1 MKRILSI
8 FMATVTV
15 VSVLGTSF
23 PSIAQEIEENNAV
36 LVSEKV
42 SAMCEKYDTENVTDE
57 LTEDTETTQH
67 TVEERLIVKTDS
79 RINTY
84 EAVESVY
91 GLGYAFIQFENDED
105 ADAAFA
111 TYQKQGY
118 TVQYDFI
125 LSLDEVNSDASSSQT
140 NNNWAYERIEIPK
153 TLEALETTGKDYADI
168 TVGVIDT
175 GVDYT
180 HELLAD
186 RVTRTDLNFSSSGNE
201 NDCMDDYGHGTSV
214 AGIVAL
220 STPDNVKIEPY
231 KLLNSDGKCATS
243 ELYCLLEYIINL
255 NDKPDVI
262 NMSFGIQDAFNEI
275 DISLFEELYNNG
287 ITVVVSSG
295 NDYSEAK
302 YFKPANIEPFIT
314 VGASD
319 ENNKRCGFSNF
330 GNLVDIAAPGTNIY
344 TSDQNGTFS
353 NDFSGTSAAAPFVA
367 AAAATVLMQN
377 DKLSPAEVEIKIK
390 ETAVPIQKRSDLVWC
405 GAGLVNFYSL
415 IDQPKLGD
423 VEFSYTGGD
432 YYEPIAV
439 EFSCGDPNAKIIYT
453 TDMSV
458 PSLTN
463 GTVYT
468 DPIEVTE
475 HSLIL
480 AVAYDEN
487 NNLKSDYA
495 FSEYRVIYEA
505 EEKDFEITD
514 DGSIRAYNGEH
525 KAIIIP
531 DTING
536 ITPVEIGRQCFY
548 QDDIEY
554 VELPDCIT
562 DIQKEAFRESSLE
575 SISGYGVEWCDRN
588 AFYDCQHLYYENM
601 PNINGVSARA
611 FSYCILLTDFTF
623 KDKLL
628 DAGDYA
634 FSYTSLLEAD
644 FPNLEIQE
652 RAFESTP
659 CYYASLPK
667 ITYLEGGFGGC
678 HNLQHIYIPNLTGL
692 SNSAFRECILLDEND
707 IDFSKI
713 TEVGNNG
720 FSGSYFEVIDLPNC
734 TVIEDGAF
742 LAAQAKSIS
751 IPKAKEIGE
760 KAFNYAYHLEE
771 VNLESLEKFD
781 GGSYTFGDCVD
792 LKYLY
797 LPNTKNLPSFYWQEA
812 IDGIKNNKGET
823 QLEFIYAPQAI
834 GFENTES
841 DFYYC
846 EKLQFIFAPNL
857 ESLNLSM
864 QPADMDRALSG
875 VRFPKDSNVKLYL
888 SDELATY
895 SDYITSVAQLTI
907 VAPESSYAH
916 TVANENGYEFVPS
929 DYRDSSVSSPVN
941 VEDKGR
947 SIRVTKTGL
956 RFGFSWNKIPEIENL
971 ASDIEYG
978 FIYHYNYDNTPYNSS
993 QLTVENVGTE
1003 NIKQKTA
1010 YNLDH
1015 STEGTTVF
1023 NLVFTDIPASNYD
1036 TNISVRAYVCIDGM
1050 YFYSNSLN
1058 GSFEEVSS
1066 LVLQDEE
1073 LDQNTKNAVEKLL
1086 NKEA

>member
-1 MKRILSI
+1 
-8 FMATVTV
+8 MALVTV
-15 VSVLGTSF
+15 VSVLSASF
-23 PSIAQEIEENNAV
+23 PAIAQEIEENNAV

-42 SAMCEKYDTENVTDE
+42 SAMCEKYDTETDE
-57 LTEDTETTQH
+57 LTEETETTQR

-118 TVQYDFI
+118 TVQYDSI

-140 NNNWAYERIEIPK
+140 NNNWAYDILEIPE
-153 TLEALETTGKDYADI
+153 TLAYFSSSGEDYADI

-186 RVTRTDLNFSSSGNE
+186 RITRTDLNFSSSGNE

-231 KLLNSDGKCATS
+231 KLLNNNGKCTTS
-243 ELYCLLEYIINL
+243 ELYCLLEYIINM

-262 NMSFGIQDAFNEI
+262 NMSFRIPDHDNEI
-275 DISLFEELYNNG
+275 DSTLFEDLVNAG
-287 ITVVVSSG
+287 ITVSVSAG
-295 NDYSEAK
+295 NDTSEVK
-302 YFKPANIEPFIT
+302 YIKPASIESMIT
-314 VGASD
+314 VSASD
-319 ENNKRCGFSNF
+319 ENNNRCKWSNF
-330 GNLVDIAAPGTNIY
+330 GDLVDIAAPGNSTIY
-344 TSDQNGTFS
+344 TAEMGGGYRE
-353 NDFSGTSAAAPFVA
+353 DFGGTSAAAPFVA

-377 DKLSPAEVEIKIK
+377 EKLSPAEVESKIK
-390 ETAVPIQKRSDLVWC
+390 ETAVPIQKRSYFTWC

-439 EFSCGDPNAKIIYT
+439 ELSYSDPNAKIIYT
-453 TDMSV
+453 TDMTV

-468 DPIEVTE
+468 EPIEVTE

-480 AVAYDEN
+480 AVAYDE

-505 EEKDFEITD
+505 EENDFEITD
-514 DGSIRAYNGEH
+514 KGSIRAYNGEH

-536 ITPVEIGRQCFY
+536 ITPVEIGNQCFY

-554 VELPDCIT
+554 VELPGCIT
-562 DIQKEAFRESSLE
+562 LIQKEAFRESSLE
-575 SISGYGVEWCDRN
+575 SISGYGVQYCN
-588 AFYDCQHLYYENM
+588 QSAFYGCMNLYHENM
-601 PNINGVSARA
+601 PNIDGLARYV
-611 FSYCILLTDFTF
+611 FYDCMLLTDFTF

-628 DAGDYA
+628 DVGDSA
-634 FSYTSLLEAD
+634 FGYTALQEAD
-644 FPNLEIQE
+644 FPNLETQKD
-652 RAFESTP
+652 AFNSTP
-659 CYYASLPK
+659 CYTAYLPK
-667 ITYLEGGFGGC
+667 LTELYGGFDGC
-678 HNLQHIYIPNLTGL
+678 SNLESIYIPNVTEISYFAFKDCDSL
-692 SNSAFRECILLDEND
+692 SEDAVPFEQFTI
-707 IDFSKI
+707 
-713 TEVGNNG
+713 VGG
-720 FSGSYFEVIDLPNC
+720 YAFSGAPFENIILPNC
-734 TVIEDGAF
+734 TEIGDAAFIGASS
-742 LAAQAKSIS
+742 KYIS
-751 IPKAKEIGE
+751 APKATTVGE
-760 KAFNYAYHLEE
+760 DAFRYTFYLEE
-771 VNLESLEKFD
+771 VNLESVE
-781 GGSYTFGDCVD
+781 TFVGTKAQFCDSVK

-797 LPNTKNLPSFYWQEA
+797 LPNAKNIPLLEWQMSLEVLQN
-812 IDGIKNNKGET
+812 GSWET
-823 QLEFIYAPQAI
+823 QLEFIYAPKATEFQQT
-834 GFENTES
+834 EES
-841 DFYYC
+841 DLYYC
-846 EKLQFIFAPNL
+846 KKLKFIFAPNL

-864 QPADMDRALSG
+864 QSADMDEADDG

-888 SDELATY
+888 SDKLTTY
-895 SDYITSVAQLTI
+895 SDYKSSVAQLTI
-907 VAPESSYAH
+907 VAPENSYAH
-916 TVANENGYEFVPS
+916 TVANENGFEFVPS
-929 DYRDSSVSSPVN
+929 DYRDSSVSSPIN

-956 RFGFSWNKIPEIENL
+956 RFGFSWNEIPEIENL

-978 FIYHYNYDNTPYNSS
+978 FIYHYNYDNTPYDSS
-993 QLTVENVGTE
+993 QLTVENVGTD

-1036 TNISVRAYVCIDGM
+1036 ANISVRAYVCIDGM

-1058 GSFEEVSS
+1058 GSFEEISG
-1066 LVLQDEE
+1066 LVLQDNEI
-1073 LDQNTKNAVEKLL
+1073 DQNTKNAVEKLL
-1086 NKEA
+1086 NKEKEQ

>member
-1 MKRILSI
+1 
-8 FMATVTV
+8 MAAVTV
-15 VSVLGTSF
+15 VSVLSASF
-23 PSIAQEIEENNAV
+23 PAIAQEIEENNAV

-57 LTEDTETTQH
+57 LTEDTETTQR

-91 GLGYAFIQFENDED
+91 GLGYAFIQFETDED
-105 ADAAFA
+105 ADAAFE
-111 TYQKQGY
+111 TYQKHGY
-118 TVQYDFI
+118 TVQYDSI

-140 NNNWAYERIEIPK
+140 NDNWAYDILEIPE
-153 TLEALETTGKDYADI
+153 TLAYFASSGKDYADI

-180 HELLAD
+180 HELLTD
-186 RVTRTDLNFSSSGNE
+186 RITRTDLNFSSSGNE

-214 AGIVAL
+214 AGIIAL

-231 KLLNSDGKCATS
+231 KLLNNNGKCTTS
-243 ELYCLLEYIINL
+243 ELYCLLEYIINM

-262 NMSFGIQDAFNEI
+262 NMSFRIPDHDNEI
-275 DISLFEELYNNG
+275 DSTLFEDLVNAG
-287 ITVVVSSG
+287 ITVSVSAG
-295 NDYSEAK
+295 NDTSEVE
-302 YFKPANIEPFIT
+302 YIKPASIESMIT
-314 VGASD
+314 VSASD
-319 ENNKRCGFSNF
+319 ENNNRCKWSNF
-330 GNLVDIAAPGTNIY
+330 GDLVDIAAPGNSTIY
-344 TSDQNGTFS
+344 TAEMGGGYRE
-353 NDFSGTSAAAPFVA
+353 DFGGTSAAAPFVA

-377 DKLSPAEVEIKIK
+377 EELSPAEVESKIK
-390 ETAVPIQKRSDLVWC
+390 ETAVPIQKRSYFTWC
-405 GAGLVNFYSL
+405 GAGLVNFYGL

-439 EFSCGDPNAKIIYT
+439 ELSCSDPNVKIIYT
-453 TDMSV
+453 TDMTV

-468 DPIEVTE
+468 EPIEVTE

-487 NNLKSDYA
+487 NNLKSDYT

-536 ITPVEIGRQCFY
+536 ITPIEIGRQCFY

-562 DIQKEAFRESSLE
+562 LIQKEAFRESSLE
-575 SISGYGVEWCDRN
+575 SISGYGVDYCN
-588 AFYDCQHLYYENM
+588 QSAFYGCMNLYHENM
-601 PNINGVSARA
+601 PNIDGLARYV
-611 FSYCILLTDFTF
+611 FYDCMLLTDFTF
-623 KDKLL
+623 KNKLL
-628 DAGDYA
+628 DAGDSA
-634 FSYTSLLEAD
+634 FGYTALQEAD
-644 FPNLEIQE
+644 FPNLETQKD
-652 RAFESTP
+652 AFESTP
-659 CYYASLPK
+659 CYTAYLPK
-667 ITYLEGGFGGC
+667 LTELYGGFDGC
-678 HNLQHIYIPNLTGL
+678 SNLESIYIPNV
-692 SNSAFRECILLDEND
+692 
-707 IDFSKI
+707 
-713 TEVGNNG
+713 TEVSYFAFKDCDSLSEDAVPFEQFTIVGG
-720 FSGSYFEVIDLPNC
+720 YAFSGARFENIILPNC
-734 TVIEDGAF
+734 TEIEEAAFIGASS
-742 LAAQAKSIS
+742 KYIS
-751 IPKAKEIGE
+751 APKATTVGE
-760 KAFNYAYHLEE
+760 DAFRYTFYLEE
-771 VNLESLEKFD
+771 VNLESVE
-781 GGSYTFGDCVD
+781 TFAGTKAQFCDSVK

-797 LPNTKNLPSFYWQEA
+797 LPNAKNIPLFQWQMSLEVLQN
-812 IDGIKNNKGET
+812 GSWET
-823 QLEFIYAPQAI
+823 QLEFIYAPKATEFQQS
-834 GFENTES
+834 EES
-841 DFYYC
+841 DLYYC
-846 EKLQFIFAPNL
+846 KNLKFIFAPNL
-857 ESLNLSM
+857 ESLSLAM
-864 QPADMDRALSG
+864 QPEGTDEAYNG

-888 SDELATY
+888 SDKFTTY
-895 SDYITSVAQLTI
+895 SDYKTSVAQLTI
-907 VAPESSYAH
+907 VAPENSYAH
-916 TVANENGYEFVPS
+916 TVATENEYEFVPS

-956 RFGFSWNKIPEIENL
+956 RFGFSWNEIPKIENL
-971 ASDIEYG
+971 ASNVEYG
-978 FIYHYNYDNTPYNSS
+978 FIYHYNYDNMPYDSS
-993 QLTVENVGTE
+993 QLTVENVGTD

-1058 GSFEEVSS
+1058 GSFEEVSE
-1066 LVLQDEE
+1066 LVLQDNEI
-1073 LDQNTKNAVEKLL
+1073 DQTTKTLVRNLL
-1086 NKEA
+1086 QSEV